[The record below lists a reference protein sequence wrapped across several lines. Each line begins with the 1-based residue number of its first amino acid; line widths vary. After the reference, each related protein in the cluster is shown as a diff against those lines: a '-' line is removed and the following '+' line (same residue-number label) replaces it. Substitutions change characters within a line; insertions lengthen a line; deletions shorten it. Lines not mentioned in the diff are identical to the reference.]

1 MDHRYYL
8 CGRENDK
15 ERVFQR
21 RSSIIYSIFQLDSM
35 TTLCQVLS
43 TAEDNLWAFELPDGR
58 GIRKAIAYLY
68 PFLADKSKWT
78 LKPDVQAWDGWPA
91 CQTNLIFGGM
101 ALGEKS
107 YLDLW
112 QKLEADPTDPEVQRN
127 IGITQPLL
135 WIQ

>member
-1 MDHRYYL
+1 MKSLAFLFTLTILLNSLHFATAKPIVSSPAPKAKLTIDV
-8 CGRENDK
+8 EAID
-15 ERVFQR
+15 RVR
-21 RSSIIYSIFQLDSM
+21 I
-35 TTLCQVLS
+35 
-43 TAEDNLWAFELPDGR
+43 
-58 GIRKAIAYLY
+58 
-68 PFLADKSKWT
+68 

-91 CQTNLIFGGM
+91 RQTNLIFGGM